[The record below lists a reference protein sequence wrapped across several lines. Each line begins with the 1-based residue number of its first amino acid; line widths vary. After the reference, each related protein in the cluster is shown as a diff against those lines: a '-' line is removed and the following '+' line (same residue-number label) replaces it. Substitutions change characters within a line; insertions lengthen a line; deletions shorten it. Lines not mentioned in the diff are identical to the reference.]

1 MLSVVIPCYNEAER
15 LGPMLDLVRANADL
29 GWQWIFVD
37 DGSRD
42 ATSAAVETLATN
54 AALDVILVR
63 HERNRGKGAAVRSGF
78 LRADRE
84 LVGYVDADL
93 AASPLEF
100 LPFLAGDRLRAG
112 RELLLG
118 IRLLTEEKRVER
130 TFFRHLI
137 GRIYQTYVSNLT
149 GLTVYDTQCG
159 FKLLATDQARAIAE
173 HMNCDGFAFDVELI
187 LLARDRFGMAIR
199 EEPIH
204 WREQGDS
211 RVLPHHA
218 ARMFWEILRIRRRL
232 NKRCMEEENG
242 KTP

>member
-1 MLSVVIPCYNEAER
+1 MLSVVIPCYNEAKR
-15 LGPMLDLVRANADL
+15 LGPMLDLVRANAGL

-42 ATSAAVETLATN
+42 ATAAVVETLA
-54 AALDVILVR
+54 ADPALDVALVR
-63 HERNRGKGAAVRSGF
+63 HPRNRGKGAAVRSGF

-100 LPFLAGDRLRAG
+100 QQFLNGEKLRAG

-159 FKLLATDQARAIAE
+159 FKLLATDRARAIAE
-173 HMNCDGFAFDVELI
+173 HLSCDGFAFDVELI

-218 ARMFWEILRIRRRL
+218 ARMFWEILRIHRRL
-232 NKRCMEEENG
+232 KKRRPEG
-242 KTP
+242 KNEGTP

>member
-1 MLSVVIPCYNEAER
+1 MLSVVIPCYNEAGR
-15 LGPMLDLVRANADL
+15 LGPLLDLIRSRPDL
-29 GWQWIFVD
+29 GWQWVFVD

-42 ATSAAVETLATN
+42 RTAAMVQELA
-54 AALDVILVR
+54 AEPGLDVVLVR
-63 HERNRGKGAAVRSGF
+63 HERNQGKGAAIRTGF
-78 LRADRE
+78 RRADRE

-100 LPFLAGDRLRAG
+100 LPFLDGEAVRSG
-112 RELLLG
+112 RELLVG
-118 IRLLTEEKRVER
+118 IRLLTEEKKVER
-130 TFFRHLI
+130 TFFRHFI

-159 FKLLATDQARAIAE
+159 FKLLATDRAKAIADE
-173 HMNCDGFAFDVELI
+173 MRCDGFAFDVELI
-187 LLARDRFGMAIR
+187 LLARDRHGMRIR

-218 ARMFWEILRIRRRL
+218 AAMFWEILRIRQRLRKRR
-232 NKRCMEEENG
+232 EERG
-242 KTP
+242 

>member
-15 LGPMLDLVRANADL
+15 LGPMLDLVRAHAGL
-29 GWQWIFVD
+29 GWQWVFVD

-42 ATSAAVETLATN
+42 ATAERIGNLAADP
-54 AALDVILVR
+54 ALDVALVR

-78 LRADRE
+78 QRAERE

-100 LPFLAGDRLRAG
+100 QPFLDGENLRAG

-118 IRLLTEEKRVER
+118 IRLLTEQKQVER
-130 TFFRHLI
+130 TIFRHAI
-137 GRIYQTYVSNLT
+137 GRIYQTYVSSMT

-159 FKLLATDQARAIAE
+159 FKLLATDRARAIAS
-173 HMNCDGFAFDVELI
+173 HMCCNGFAFDVELI

-199 EEPIH
+199 EEPVH

-218 ARMFWEILRIRRRL
+218 LRMFWEILRIHRRL
-232 NKRCMEEENG
+232 KHLRKGEKNEDSA
-242 KTP
+242 